1 MAGDVAGTGT
11 DAEKSREDLLE
22 EIAVLTRKIA
32 FLEQKLQLVGS
43 VTRHDVLN
51 QLTAV
56 VGYNELL
63 AMMVT
68 DEKLKGFLLKEKTAI
83 DKIRRQFRFARDY
96 QNMGA
101 EPPRWQNIKNLCT
114 RVSEDFDLKEARI
127 LAQTGT
133 ASVLADPLL
142 DRVFFHLFEN
152 ALQHGGTTTE
162 IRVTL
167 TMNGEAAT
175 LVVADNGAG
184 IPMEE
189 KEKIFERGYGK
200 GIGWGLFLSREILAI
215 TGMTLFETGQPGT
228 GARFEI
234 ALPPG
239 SFRLEGGE

>member
-1 MAGDVAGTGT
+1 MEKGEPGAGA
-11 DAEKSREDLLE
+11 AE
-22 EIAVLTRKIA
+22 EISCDDLRAEIAALNRKIA
-32 FLEQKLQLVGS
+32 FLEEKLQLVGS

-68 DEKLKGFLLKEKTAI
+68 DEKLKGFLQKEKTAI

-96 QNMGA
+96 QNLGA
-101 EPPRWQNIKNLCT
+101 EPPRWQSIRNLCT
-114 RVSEDFDLKEARI
+114 RVCEEIDVKEVKVVAE
-127 LAQTGT
+127 TGT

-142 DRVFFHLFEN
+142 DRVFYHLFEN
-152 ALQHGGTTTE
+152 ALLHGGTTTE

-167 TMNGEAAT
+167 SANGEAAT

-184 IPMEE
+184 VPPGE
-189 KEKIFERGYGK
+189 KEKIFECGYGK

-215 TGMTLFETGQPGT
+215 TGMAITETGSEGA

-239 SFRLEGGE
+239 SFRLNGAE